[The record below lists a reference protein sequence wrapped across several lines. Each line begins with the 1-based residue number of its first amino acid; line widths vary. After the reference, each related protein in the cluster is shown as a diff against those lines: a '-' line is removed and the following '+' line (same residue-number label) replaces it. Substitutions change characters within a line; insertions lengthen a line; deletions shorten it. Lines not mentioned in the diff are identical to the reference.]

1 MLFSPVTAQN
11 VFALL
16 KASPGLI
23 LKRES
28 GKPLNFISREIF
40 FLGQELEG
48 TVGQAKAKSKAGA
61 AECFHPGSWTM
72 NGS

>member
-40 FLGQELEG
+40 LGQALEG

-61 AECFHPGSWTM
+61 AECFRPGSWTT
-72 NGS
+72 NGV

>member
-23 LKRES
+23 LKSES
-28 GKPLNFISREIF
+28 GKPLDFISLEI
-40 FLGQELEG
+40 FLGQ
-48 TVGQAKAKSKAGA
+48 S
-61 AECFHPGSWTM
+61 
-72 NGS
+72 

>member
-40 FLGQELEG
+40 FWD
-48 TVGQAKAKSKAGA
+48 KS
-61 AECFHPGSWTM
+61 
-72 NGS
+72 

>member
-1 MLFSPVTAQN
+1 MLFSLVTAQN

-23 LKRES
+23 LKREP

-40 FLGQELEG
+40 LGQELEG
-48 TVGQAKAKSKAGA
+48 SVGQAKAKSKAGT
-61 AECFHPGSWTM
+61 AECLRPGSWPM
-72 NGS
+72 NGV